1 MLAELL
7 TTELFVFLL
16 LFLRIGTALMVLPGF
31 GERYVPTFIR
41 LPIALGVT
49 LALAPVL
56 APSIPPMPDS
66 PFALLLLIGGEIGIG
81 LLIGGLARLMTSAL
95 HVAGTVIAF
104 KSGLAYALTMDPSQG
119 VQGALI
125 ASFLSILGVVVI
137 FSLNLHFLMLRGVAD
152 SYVLFVPGQ
161 LPPIG
166 DFADLAVR
174 VVAGS
179 FALGIQL
186 AAPFIVYA
194 MIFNISLGV
203 MARLMPSLPIFF
215 VVMPLQIWVAFG
227 MLGVTIAVIVEFFAG
242 YFESQIVEL
251 LILQ

>member
-7 TTELFVFLL
+7 TTELYVFLM
-16 LFLRIGTALMVLPGF
+16 LFVRIGTAIMVMPGF
-31 GERYVPTFIR
+31 GERYVPTFVR

-49 LALAPVL
+49 MALAPLLGASVPAMPN
-56 APSIPPMPDS
+56 API
-66 PFALLLLIGGEIGIG
+66 ALLLLIAGEVGIG
-81 LLIGGLARLMTSAL
+81 LLIGGLARLITSAL

-119 VQGALI
+119 VQGALV

-137 FSLNLHFLMLRGVAD
+137 FALSLHFLMLRAIAD

-161 LPPIG
+161 LPPMG
-166 DFADLAVR
+166 DFTDLAVR

-186 AAPFIVYA
+186 SAPFIVYA

-203 MARLMPSLPIFF
+203 MARLMPALPFFF

-227 MLGVTIAVIVEFFAG
+227 MLGVTIAVIVEYFAG

>member
-16 LFLRIGTALMVLPGF
+16 LFLLIGTALMVLPGF

-137 FSLNLHFLMLRGVAD
+137 FSLNLHFLMLRGVVD

-215 VVMPLQIWVAFG
+215 VVMPL
-227 MLGVTIAVIVEFFAG
+227 
-242 YFESQIVEL
+242 
-251 LILQ
+251 

>member
-1 MLAELL
+1 M
-7 TTELFVFLL
+7 
-16 LFLRIGTALMVLPGF
+16 
-31 GERYVPTFIR
+31 
-41 LPIALGVT
+41 
-49 LALAPVL
+49 
-56 APSIPPMPDS
+56 
-66 PFALLLLIGGEIGIG
+66 LLLIGGEIGIG

-137 FSLNLHFLMLRGVAD
+137 FSLNLHFLMLRGVVD

-215 VVMPLQIWVAFG
+215 VVMPL
-227 MLGVTIAVIVEFFAG
+227 
-242 YFESQIVEL
+242 
-251 LILQ
+251 

>member
-81 LLIGGLARLMTSAL
+81 IKNGRTDSAK
-95 HVAGTVIAF
+95 AG
-104 KSGLAYALTMDPSQG
+104 
-119 VQGALI
+119 
-125 ASFLSILGVVVI
+125 
-137 FSLNLHFLMLRGVAD
+137 
-152 SYVLFVPGQ
+152 
-161 LPPIG
+161 
-166 DFADLAVR
+166 
-174 VVAGS
+174 
-179 FALGIQL
+179 
-186 AAPFIVYA
+186 
-194 MIFNISLGV
+194 
-203 MARLMPSLPIFF
+203 
-215 VVMPLQIWVAFG
+215 
-227 MLGVTIAVIVEFFAG
+227 
-242 YFESQIVEL
+242 
-251 LILQ
+251 

>member
-152 SYVLFVPGQ
+152 SYVLFMPGQ

-215 VVMPLQIWVAFG
+215 VIMPLQIWVAFG
-227 MLGVTIAVIVEFFAG
+227 MLG
-242 YFESQIVEL
+242 L
-251 LILQ
+251 RLR

>member
-1 MLAELL
+1 
-7 TTELFVFLL
+7 
-16 LFLRIGTALMVLPGF
+16 
-31 GERYVPTFIR
+31 
-41 LPIALGVT
+41 
-49 LALAPVL
+49 
-56 APSIPPMPDS
+56 
-66 PFALLLLIGGEIGIG
+66 
-81 LLIGGLARLMTSAL
+81 
-95 HVAGTVIAF
+95 VIAF

-119 VQGALI
+119 IQGALV
-125 ASFLSILGVVVI
+125 ASFLTILGTVVI

-161 LPPIG
+161 MPPMG
-166 DFADLAVR
+166 DFTELAVR

-194 MIFNISLGV
+194 MIFNISLGI
-203 MARLMPSLPIFF
+203 MARLMPALPIFF

-227 MLGVTIAVIVEFFAG
+227 LLGVTLAVTVEFFAG

>member
-1 MLAELL
+1 
-7 TTELFVFLL
+7 
-16 LFLRIGTALMVLPGF
+16 
-31 GERYVPTFIR
+31 
-41 LPIALGVT
+41 
-49 LALAPVL
+49 
-56 APSIPPMPDS
+56 
-66 PFALLLLIGGEIGIG
+66 
-81 LLIGGLARLMTSAL
+81 MTSAL

-166 DFADLAVR
+166 DFADLALR
-174 VVAGS
+174 VAAGS

-194 MIFNISLGV
+194 MILNISLGV

-227 MLGVTIAVIVEFFAG
+227 MLGVTIEVIVEFFAG